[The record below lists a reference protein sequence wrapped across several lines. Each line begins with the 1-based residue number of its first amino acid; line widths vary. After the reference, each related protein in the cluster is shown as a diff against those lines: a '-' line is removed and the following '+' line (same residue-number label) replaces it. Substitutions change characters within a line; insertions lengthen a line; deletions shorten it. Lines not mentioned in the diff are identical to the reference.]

1 MATPT
6 SDIFQGRAPD
16 LGSSIFSGVFA
27 ITPGSALPIP
37 TRGLIVGVA
46 GNLSI
51 TDMFGV
57 TSVIP
62 VVAGWIP
69 LRVAAVNSSGTTAT
83 GLFGLF

>member
-46 GNLSI
+46 GNPSI

>member
-27 ITPGSALPIP
+27 ITPGTALPLP
-37 TRGLIVGVA
+37 TRGLIVSVA
-46 GNLSI
+46 GNLAI
-51 TDMFGV
+51 TDMFGNNV
-57 TSVIP
+57 TIP

-83 GLFGLF
+83 GIFGLI